1 MSGQEMIVAIVA
13 LGIFGG
19 IATTFINSVYKII
32 NKKLDN
38 ANSLPELD
46 KKFYDDYIAFKQE
59 VRAEIATIRSQ
70 SKTVMSSEKPNET
83 VKPLLDSVEIQV
95 NDLAPSPRL
104 KNMLDQK
111 K

>member
-13 LGIFGG
+13 LSIFGG
-19 IATTFINSVYKII
+19 IATTFIRSVYKII

-46 KKFYDDYIAFKQE
+46 KKFYDDYITFKQE
-59 VRAEIATIRSQ
+59 VRAEIAAIKNQ
-70 SKTVMSSEKPNET
+70 SAKKVQSEKTFENA
-83 VKPLLDSVEIQV
+83 KPLLDSVEIQV
-95 NDLAPSPRL
+95 DDIAPSPRL

>member
-1 MSGQEMIVAIVA
+1 MVVAIVA
-13 LGIFGG
+13 LGVVGG
-19 IATTFINSVYKII
+19 IATTFIRSVYNII

-46 KKFYDDYIAFKQE
+46 KKFFDDYISFKQE
-59 VRAEIATIRSQ
+59 VRAEIAAIKNQ
-70 SKTVMSSEKPNET
+70 GYAKVQSEKKSEN
-83 VKPLLDSVEIQV
+83 VKPLLDSIEIQV
-95 NDLAPSPRL
+95 DEMAPSPRL